1 MLHLAQAATL
11 VAATLMTG
19 LMAGLFYAYSCS
31 VMPGL
36 GRTDDRSFV
45 GAMRAINVAILNGWF
60 ALIFGGALLLT
71 ATTAALHLADA
82 GRGALPWILAA
93 LVLYLVTLGITMRV
107 NVPLNDQLQAAPSET
122 ADGLRLARAS
132 FEDVWNR
139 WNLVRTVTNTAAF
152 TALTVALYVR

>member
-45 GAMRAINVAILNGWF
+45 GAMQAINVAILNGWF

-71 ATTAALHLADA
+71 ATTAALHLAGA
-82 GRGALPWILAA
+82 GRSALPWIFAA

-139 WNLVRTVTNTAAF
+139 WNLVRTVTNTGAFAAL
-152 TALTVALYVR
+152 AVALYVR